1 MNERPSR
8 EQRRL
13 GIVSPEH
20 ELRGHAPLAYEK
32 LVKTARPGSAE
43 HRAILAVAHALARQ
57 TIARCLP
64 PSARGELGSALGVL
78 EACVS
83 GQRPLSECGTL
94 AKEARASA
102 FSALPALEKLTK
114 KAVATAA
121 QVQKEAERTS
131 LQDHAL
137 HTLDRLLGLSVHHAV
152 AALCHALDAIVDAEA
167 GLAVPSD
174 ACGAL
179 AYSRTALGSVRNPA
193 FQQAALEQ
201 AAWEHGRARGE
212 GLPEAALAIQVF
224 HEYVGARWRAHADE
238 ERRASDE
245 FIAWA
250 LG

>member
-1 MNERPSR
+1 LNERPPSG
-8 EQRRL
+8 QRRL
-13 GIVSPEH
+13 GIVPPEH
-20 ELRGHAPLAYEK
+20 ELRGHAPLAYER
-32 LVKTARPGSAE
+32 LIKTCQPGSAE
-43 HRAILAVAHALARQ
+43 HRGVLTLAHALTRGAL
-57 TIARCLP
+57 ARCLP
-64 PSARGELGSALGVL
+64 PSARSELGSALGVL
-78 EACVS
+78 ESCVT
-83 GQRPLSECGTL
+83 GQRSYSESSAR
-94 AKEARASA
+94 AKDARASA

-114 KAVATAA
+114 QAVVSAA
-121 QVQKEAERTS
+121 QLHEAAERTS

-137 HTLDRLLGLSVHHAV
+137 HTMDRLLGLSVHHAV

-179 AYSRTALGSVRNPA
+179 AYSRTALGSVRNPT

-201 AAWEHGRARGE
+201 AAWEHGRARGQ
-212 GLPEAALAIQVF
+212 GMPEAALAIQVF